1 MLSFYKN
8 YWICG
13 NCIIIAGI
21 NELAVTINN
30 TTMKKQTKLTILIF
44 LLCIL
49 IYDRALG
56 QTNECKS
63 VKTGKFEV
71 VTPTYGKTI
80 ITRTKTNQINDSLK
94 YEATFDLIW
103 TDNCTYELRNKLK
116 VKYPNNNFIKDKIRQ
131 QLQVLRDKG
140 IIEFV
145 GRGNYKKVKYG
156 NI

>member
-1 MLSFYKN
+1 
-8 YWICG
+8 
-13 NCIIIAGI
+13 
-21 NELAVTINN
+21 
-30 TTMKKQTKLTILIF
+30 MKKQTKLTILIF
-44 LLCIL
+44 LLSIL
-49 IYDRALG
+49 IYDGALG
-56 QTNECKS
+56 QTNEYKS
-63 VKTGKFEV
+63 VNTGKFEV

-80 ITRTKTNQINDSLK
+80 ITRTKTNQTEVNDSLK
-94 YEATFDLIW
+94 YQATFDLIW

-116 VKYPNNNFIKDKIRQ
+116 LKYPNNNFIKDKIKQ